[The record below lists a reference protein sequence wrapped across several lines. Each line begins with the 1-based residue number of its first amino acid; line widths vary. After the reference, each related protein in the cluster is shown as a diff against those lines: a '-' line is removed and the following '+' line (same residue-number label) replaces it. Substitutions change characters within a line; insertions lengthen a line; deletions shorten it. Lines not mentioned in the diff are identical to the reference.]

1 MIVIVNKWWM
11 KWVASI
17 AYRLKGSDQVYAAQS
32 LFIFIILREKEF
44 ENCERLIH
52 HEKIHFW
59 QQVEMLFIFHWLLY
73 LAFYLFNLIRYQS
86 HQKAYRLNPF
96 EKEAYQNDGDFSYL
110 HHRKPYAWVKY
121 IRLKASLI

>member
-52 HEKIHFW
+52 HEKNSF
-59 QQVEMLFIFHWLLY
+59 LATSRN
-73 LAFYLFNLIRYQS
+73 AFY
-86 HQKAYRLNPF
+86 
-96 EKEAYQNDGDFSYL
+96 FSL
-110 HHRKPYAWVKY
+110 VAVFSF
-121 IRLKASLI
+121 LSF